1 MRRQLT
7 TREWMLLALLGVI
20 LLASGYMLLF
30 YMPLTAERD
39 RCLGEAESCRAE
51 IEAAQLRLEEK
62 RRMERELEDLFSAGE
77 PPRSIADYD
86 NLQPVM
92 FELNSILAST
102 QDYSLSFSTVDA
114 SQAIVRRSIS
124 MSFTTGTY
132 ESAKAVLQQLHDS
145 AFRCMLDSVNV
156 SVGQGAGRRVRQRE
170 HCVLRVSGGAEGPG
184 GLSFEA
190 VKAGRTSKGRA
201 DWAASQ
207 AKAVEP

>member
-102 QDYSLSFSTVDA
+102 QDYSLSF
-114 SQAIVRRSIS
+114 QAIVRRSIS

-156 SVGQGAGRRVRQRE
+156 SVGQGEQDAVS
-170 HCVLRVSGGAEGPG
+170 VSGNIVFFEYQAEP
-184 GLSFEA
+184 
-190 VKAGRTSKGRA
+190 KAP
-201 DWAASQ
+201 AA
-207 AKAVEP
+207 

>member
-7 TREWMLLALLGVI
+7 TREWMLLALLGV
-20 LLASGYMLLF
+20 LLLVSGYMLLF
-30 YMPLTAERD
+30 YMPQTAERD
-39 RCLGEAESCRAE
+39 RCLGEAASCRTE

-62 RRMERELEDLFSAGE
+62 RRMERELEALFSAGE

-156 SVGQGAGRRVRQRE
+156 SVGQGERDAVS
-170 HCVLRVSGGAEGPG
+170 VSGNIVFFEYQAEP
-184 GLSFEA
+184 
-190 VKAGRTSKGRA
+190 KAP
-201 DWAASQ
+201 AA
-207 AKAVEP
+207 

>member
-20 LLASGYMLLF
+20 LLVSGYMLLF
-30 YMPLTAERD
+30 YMPQTAERD
-39 RCLGEAESCRAE
+39 RCIGETKTCQIE
-51 IEAAQLRLEEK
+51 IEAARLRLEEK
-62 RRMERELEDLFSAGE
+62 RRMERELEALFSADT
-77 PPRSIADYD
+77 PPLSIADYD

-132 ESAKAVLQQLHDS
+132 KSAKAVLQQLHDS
-145 AFRCMLDSVNV
+145 AFRCMLDSV
-156 SVGQGAGRRVRQRE
+156 SVTVNQGEQDGVT
-170 HCVLRVSGGAEGPG
+170 VSGNIVF
-184 GLSFEA
+184 FEYQ
-190 VKAGRTSKGRA
+190 A
-201 DWAASQ
+201 DPQPPAA
-207 AKAVEP
+207 

>member
-7 TREWMLLALLGVI
+7 AREWMLLALLGVI
-20 LLASGYMLLF
+20 LLISGYMLLF
-30 YMPLTAERD
+30 YIPQTTERD
-39 RCLGEAESCRAE
+39 RCIAETETCQIE
-51 IEAAQLRLEEK
+51 IEAARLRLDEK
-62 RRMERELEDLFSAGE
+62 RRMERELEELFAAE
-77 PPRSIADYD
+77 TPPLSIADYD
-86 NLQPVM
+86 NLKPVM

-156 SVGQGAGRRVRQRE
+156 SVGQGEQDA
-170 HCVLRVSGGAEGPG
+170 VSISGNIVFFEYQAEP
-184 GLSFEA
+184 
-190 VKAGRTSKGRA
+190 KAP
-201 DWAASQ
+201 AA
-207 AKAVEP
+207 

>member
-7 TREWMLLALLGVI
+7 TREWMILALLGVI
-20 LLASGYMLLF
+20 LLASGYILLF
-30 YMPLTAERD
+30 YMPMTAERD

-62 RRMERELEDLFSAGE
+62 RRMERELEALFSAGE

-156 SVGQGAGRRVRQRE
+156 SVGQGEQDAVS
-170 HCVLRVSGGAEGPG
+170 VSGNIVFFEYQAEP
-184 GLSFEA
+184 
-190 VKAGRTSKGRA
+190 KAP
-201 DWAASQ
+201 AA
-207 AKAVEP
+207 

>member
-7 TREWMLLALLGVI
+7 TREWMLLALLGV
-20 LLASGYMLLF
+20 LLLVSGYMLLF
-30 YMPLTAERD
+30 YMPQTAERD
-39 RCLGEAESCRAE
+39 RCLGEAASCRTE

-62 RRMERELEDLFSAGE
+62 RRMERELEALFSAGE

-156 SVGQGAGRRVRQRE
+156 NVGQGERNA
-170 HCVLRVSGGAEGPG
+170 VSVNGTIVF
-184 GLSFEA
+184 FEY
-190 VKAGRTSKGRA
+190 
-201 DWAASQ
+201 Q
-207 AKAVEP
+207 AQPQQTA